1 MDSKRILIIKK
12 GKKMKTQAVSNQSFT
27 AGKIQFINKHFVKKP
42 FDKISLYI
50 PERIGKQELQ
60 AASQKLNGKDY
71 DVFVYRNDKDISFFE
86 VRADKDYYAKTKQ
99 KPVLIHEYTI
109 GSLFSEAVESA
120 IEAYENAIKMIK

>member
-1 MDSKRILIIKK
+1 
-12 GKKMKTQAVSNQSFT
+12 MKTQAVSNQSFT
-27 AGKIQFINKHFVKKP
+27 AGEIKFINKHFVMKP
-42 FDKISLYI
+42 FDKISLYL
-50 PERIGKQELQ
+50 PERIGAEQLET
-60 AASQKLNGKDY
+60 ASKKIEGKDY
-71 DVFVYRNDKDISFFE
+71 DIFVYRSDNDLNMFE